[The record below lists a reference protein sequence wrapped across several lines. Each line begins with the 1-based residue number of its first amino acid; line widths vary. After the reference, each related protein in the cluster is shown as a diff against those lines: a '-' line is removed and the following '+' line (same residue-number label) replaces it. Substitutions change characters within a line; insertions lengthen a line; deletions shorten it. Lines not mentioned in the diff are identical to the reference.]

1 MPSNSVVG
9 HLSLWLCRCCFP
21 KIRNMDNYTIVELI
35 GEGSFGKVYKAR
47 RKGTGHIVAMK
58 FIVKKGKN
66 DKELLN
72 LRSEIEIMTKL
83 NHDNI
88 ITLFEAF
95 ETQQEFVVVMEYA
108 QGELFEILE
117 DDKKLP
123 EEVVRRIAKQ
133 LLQALHYLHS
143 NRIMHRD
150 MKPQNILI
158 GQNGS
163 VKLADFGFAR
173 TMSYN
178 TMVLTSIKGTPLYMA
193 PELVQEQPYNH
204 TADLWSLGC
213 ILFELLYGKP
223 PFYTNHLYKLI
234 NQIVNDPVRF
244 EEPIS
249 PDFKSLLKGL
259 LTKSFSARLNWPHLL
274 NHPFVAITGDDEKWL
289 MAVKQHDTKM
299 KERMER
305 LECLRHHA
313 QPNRVVELDAGGPC
327 QTPGNTHGFPLGS
340 EEDEIF
346 SPSSLK
352 CLLSPSDGDGCIEAF
367 RGLLVAV
374 ENATS
379 LPLQKTALLE
389 RILHVGVLGPIVRHL
404 CDKQSAEM
412 SRLAVQIIKTLVF
425 PEGNAVLP
433 FPSQR
438 PLQETIDASPQ
449 PGDLPPVGL
458 LIRQQV
464 SLELLEKPRESLDF
478 LVKEVIENRH
488 GFRVD
493 CVKIIFQCV
502 RWGVGFGPVLTQLKL
517 FPSFWASLLDS
528 VTEGSHFQTYA
539 ALAFH
544 TVSAMIPHIKLSAP
558 DQINAD
564 KVSAFVSIGL
574 LAVRFYD
581 LSKSSDIAALNSAAA
596 AALLAAFVHREMK
609 DTMVF
614 EPDAAFMEGLCAI
627 VKDVRGIADRNS
639 VWRILGNGYGYP
651 DYGFLDGV
659 VHTLSV
665 MFSNPQSI
673 VYQNSG
679 QLPSRSYLDSDQKG
693 LLRTAV
699 ELLRDSDP
707 KTELSPNGVVAALRC
722 VQQACQHQ
730 RRDEHFTSLLLERI
744 EAYRGDSGG
753 PVSVAGV
760 VCRQL
765 RASYLGQLRS
775 WPEHSG
781 GGTVGVNAH
790 LTVVVQI
797 LLAALQTSKQ
807 GSESDD
813 EANASVQQIFYKEGL
828 MEMLI
833 VALDYTQVAF
843 WGPPFNIIT
852 KLVVGSPPFA
862 KAFVDGGGLQCERI
876 GKVLDSKKASAGL
889 VSDGLNV
896 LSQLARLSKDF
907 YLPIHNADLYSAVL
921 ELLRHSDPGIRS
933 KSCNL
938 VGNLC
943 KHSPY
948 LYEPLARHG
957 IIDMLVERCSDRDPA
972 TQKFAA
978 FAVGNAAFHNGSLY
992 EKLRPSIPVM
1002 VKLLTSSDEKTR
1014 QNAAGAV
1021 SNFVRNGST
1030 LTNAL
1035 MENSAIET
1043 LSHMLKKDKVPLR
1056 KIALI
1061 TIGSFCAYENCK
1073 AKFLA
1078 LGLEGTIRQLE
1089 ESGICNVDP
1098 SITKYVA
1105 RIRQR
1110 ISSS

>member
-1 MPSNSVVG
+1 ME
-9 HLSLWLCRCCFP
+9 
-21 KIRNMDNYTIVELI
+21 NYSIVELI

-88 ITLFEAF
+88 ITLFDAF

-123 EEVVRRIAKQ
+123 EEVVQRIAKQ

-204 TADLWSLGC
+204 SADLWSLGC
-213 ILFELLYGKP
+213 ILYELLYGKP

-234 NQIVNDPVRF
+234 NQIVNDPVKF

-259 LTKSFSARLNWPHLL
+259 LTKSFSERLNWPHLL
-274 NHPFVAITGDDEKWL
+274 NHPFVAITENDGKWL
-289 MAVKQHDTKM
+289 MAIKHHDIKM

-305 LECLRHHA
+305 LECLRIHA
-313 QPNRVVELDAGGPC
+313 QPSRVPECGTTSSSNSIRSKWETQPNSKEAD
-327 QTPGNTHGFPLGS
+327 
-340 EEDEIF
+340 IF
-346 SPSSLK
+346 SPSSIKWIFSSTDTGELVEG
-352 CLLSPSDGDGCIEAF
+352 LRS
-367 RGLLVAV
+367 LLVRVGAL
-374 ENATS
+374 TS
-379 LPLQKTALLE
+379 SPLQNTHLIE
-389 RILHVGVLGPIVRHL
+389 RILRAGILGPIVRHF
-404 CDKQSAEM
+404 CAKQIEVR
-412 SRLAVQIIKTLVF
+412 RLAVQIIKALVF
-425 PEGNAVLP
+425 PEKGVVLS

-438 PLQETIDASPQ
+438 PLPGTLETLRQSS
-449 PGDLPPVGL
+449 DLPPIGL

-464 SLELLEKPRESLDF
+464 ALELVERPREALEF
-478 LVKEVIENRH
+478 LVREIIEDRH
-488 GFRVD
+488 DLRED

-502 RWGVGFGPVLTQLKL
+502 KWGTGFGSVLAQLKS
-517 FPSFWASLLDS
+517 FPVFWISLLDS
-528 VTEGSHFQTYA
+528 VGEGSHFHTYT

-544 TVSAMIPHIKLSAP
+544 AVSTMIPHIKLSAP
-558 DQINAD
+558 DQINAH

-574 LAVRFYD
+574 SAVCFYD
-581 LSKSSDIAALNSAAA
+581 LSKCSDMHALNSAAA
-596 AALLAAFVHREMK
+596 AALLVAFVHREMK
-609 DTMVF
+609 DTIVF
-614 EPDAAFMEGLCAI
+614 EPDAVLLDGLCAI
-627 VKDVRGIADRNS
+627 VKSVKGIADRCS
-639 VWRILGNGYGYP
+639 VTRTLGNSYGYP

-659 VHTLSV
+659 VH
-665 MFSNPQSI
+665 MFSIMFSDPKSM
-673 VYQNSG
+673 VYRDRDGSA
-679 QLPSRSYLDSDQKG
+679 SRLYLDIDRRG
-693 LLRTAV
+693 LLRIAV
-699 ELLRDSDP
+699 ELLRDSDT

-722 VQQACQHQ
+722 VQQAFEHQ
-730 RRDEHFTSLLLERI
+730 RKDGRSTNLLLERLNG
-744 EAYRGDSGG
+744 YHNDGNGT
-753 PVSVAGV
+753 VSVASI
-760 VCRQL
+760 VCHQL
-765 RASYLGQLRS
+765 RANYLQQLRL

-790 LTVVVQI
+790 ITVVVQI
-797 LLAALQTSKQ
+797 LLAALQTTKQ
-807 GSESDD
+807 QT
-813 EANASVQQIFYKEGL
+813 NASDGTVAPLQQIFYKEGL

-833 VALDYTQVAF
+833 AALDHTQVAY
-843 WGPPFNIIT
+843 WGLPFTLVT
-852 KLVVGSPPFA
+852 KLAVGSPPFA
-862 KAFVDGGGLQCERI
+862 KAFVDGGGLQPERI
-876 GKVLDSKKASAGL
+876 LKVLDSTKASFGL

-907 YLPIHNADLYSAVL
+907 YLPIHNANLYGVL
-921 ELLRHSDPGIRS
+921 LDLLRHSDPGIRG
-933 KSCNL
+933 KTCNL
-938 VGNLC
+938 IGNMC

-948 LYEPLARHG
+948 LYEPLARCN
-957 IIDMLVERCSDRDPA
+957 IIDVLVERCSDKDPT

-978 FAVGNAAFHNGSLY
+978 FAAGNAAFHNDSLY
-992 EKLRPSIPVM
+992 EKLRPSVPAI
-1002 VKLLTSSDEKTR
+1002 VKLLTSNDEKTR
-1014 QNAAGAV
+1014 QNAAGTV
-1021 SNFVRNGST
+1021 SNFVRNSSA
-1030 LTNAL
+1030 LTAIL
-1035 MENSAIET
+1035 MENNAIEI
-1043 LSHMLKKDKVPLR
+1043 LFHMLKKDKFPLR

-1061 TIGSFCAYENCK
+1061 TVGSFCAYEDCR
-1073 AKFLA
+1073 ARFLA
-1078 LGLEGTIRQLE
+1078 LGLESTIKQLE
-1089 ESGICNVDP
+1089 EGGLCEADP
-1098 SITKYVA
+1098 STTKYIE
-1105 RIRQR
+1105 RIKQR
-1110 ISSS
+1110 ISP